1 MLHNANRNSSY
12 IQRGFFPP
20 PLFFLAEGEG
30 GKEEH
35 HQFVHLNKNSSNTE
49 LEVGSSFNPMKD

>member
-1 MLHNANRNSSY
+1 MQTGTLLTFREAS
-12 IQRGFFPP
+12 FPS